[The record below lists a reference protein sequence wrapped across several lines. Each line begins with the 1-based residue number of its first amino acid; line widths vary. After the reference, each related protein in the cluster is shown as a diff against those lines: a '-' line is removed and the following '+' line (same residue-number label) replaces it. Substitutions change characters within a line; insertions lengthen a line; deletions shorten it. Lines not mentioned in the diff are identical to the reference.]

1 MIWGLE
7 GSDGRSNLCVFGVYY
22 MVGFAKDVDVKFV
35 VNRLIEVARIW

>member
-1 MIWGLE
+1 MVAQI
-7 GSDGRSNLCVFGVYY
+7 CVCAVFGVDH